1 MGERERKT
9 EKREGSIN
17 VTLTSLFCF
26 IFYQVR
32 EIRGKKSLG
41 KVFRSLDMGETRRV
55 QHDLQVKLNKSHKGG
70 RVEFIYFLNL
80 RV

>member
-32 EIRGKKSLG
+32 EIRGKKASVKCSGLWTWE
-41 KVFRSLDMGETRRV
+41 KRGECSTTYR
-55 QHDLQVKLNKSHKGG
+55 
-70 RVEFIYFLNL
+70 
-80 RV
+80 